1 MATFAEARDDIG
13 TIMKSAW
20 EADAASLDFP
30 LLYGDKEEAKDDV
43 PNDGSSWGR
52 LEIKFSTSIQ
62 AGHGDSQKRWNR
74 TGFVFMNLYTPPGDG
89 NVIKDDLIK
98 VVMDTFEGT
107 STTNGVLFHEIVVGN
122 NGIETNMRWTRM
134 SIAFDFDELK

>member
-1 MATFAEARDDIG
+1 
-13 TIMKSAW
+13 MKSAW
-20 EADAASLDFP
+20 EADSASSGFP
-30 LLYGDKEEAKDDV
+30 LLHGDKEAAEGDIPKS
-43 PNDGSSWGR
+43 GSSWGR
-52 LEIKFSTSIQ
+52 LEVKFGTSIQ

-89 NVIKDDLIK
+89 NVIKDDLLK

-122 NGIETNMRWTRM
+122 KGITSNMRWTRV